1 MSHDFSKTLGVS
13 LKTLGVL
20 DETWDE
26 IWESFFVHKINP
38 VLTGQSKAVGH
49 LLEPRLAV

>member
-1 MSHDFSKTLGVS
+1 MSHVSSKTPNVFSETPSVS
-13 LKTLGVL
+13 DKT
-20 DETWDE
+20 WNE